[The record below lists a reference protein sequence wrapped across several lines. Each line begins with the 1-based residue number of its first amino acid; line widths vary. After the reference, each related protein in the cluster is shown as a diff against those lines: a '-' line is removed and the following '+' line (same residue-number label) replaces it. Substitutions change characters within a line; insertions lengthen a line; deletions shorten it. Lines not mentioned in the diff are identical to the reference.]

1 MRAWLVLVLA
11 MTVGQLPAAG
21 HHSFAAHYFE
31 EQSITIEGDLV
42 AFEYRNPHAWVHV
55 LAPDAEGELR
65 KYGAEWTNTSRLRD
79 QGIRADTFKVGDHL
93 IVTGSPGRKA
103 SEYKLHLKVIERP
116 ADGWQWEARSRGDRR

>member
-31 EQSITIEGDLV
+31 EQSVSIEGDVLV
-42 AFEYRNPHAWVHV
+42 FEYRNPHVWVHV
-55 LAPDAEGELR
+55 LAPDDHGELQ
-65 KYGAEWTNTSRLRD
+65 KYGAEWSNPSRLRG
-79 QGIRADTFKVGDHL
+79 QGVTAETIKPGDHV

-116 ADGWQWEARSRGDRR
+116 ADGWQWVARSRGDRR